1 MQIRM
6 ESRALGSSN
15 AMIGPEH
22 MFPKTR
28 LKQVER
34 NSSLMVG
41 SEGMMITRVPIL
53 GQNCMAK
60 GARDAMDH
68 RHHFL
73 TARYREGAPIA
84 KVILYVDHQQ
94 NIAICNFHGHLL
106 ETIALFCYPKQPL
119 KVRPRKHV
127 ARFALWKQ

>member
-1 MQIRM
+1 MRVKRRAQTSLHAVVGPKHMQAMDGFDGFKRISAMMIR
-6 ESRALGSSN
+6 
-15 AMIGPEH
+15 
-22 MFPKTR
+22 
-28 LKQVER
+28 
-34 NSSLMVG
+34 
-41 SEGMMITRVPIL
+41 SEGMVILRVPIL
-53 GQNCMAK
+53 GQNRMAK
-60 GARDAMDH
+60 GTRDAMDH

-73 TARYREGAPIA
+73 TARYREGAPIT

-94 NIAICNFHGHLL
+94 NIAICNFYGHLL